1 MCERWSQGEERH
13 KSLHTKSQEI
23 MSTTEKSQHNNI
35 LMLLRDKNVNPT
47 ELDKRK

>member
-1 MCERWSQGEERH
+1 MESRRGKTQI
-13 KSLHTKSQEI
+13 LTYKSQEI

-47 ELDKRK
+47 ELDKRR